1 MAAGSRGRLAA
12 PSPMLR
18 PKENSLSASLASSTK
33 EGHDSSPHRGL
44 EGADSVSILQPLSLF
59 NHRQYLQRVW
69 SHPSS
74 QMTTS
79 SKSQNPFH
87 PRGGSSCSRTETTIN
102 LMLCGKVPLCSW
114 SSSKLLSL
122 PDLIYKYALQRKPW
136 NSHSSLSQ
144 SSTGGAVF
152 VCVCSQVTRERNRIT
167 GRGSTKKKS
176 QKQL

>member
-18 PKENSLSASLASSTK
+18 PKENRFRPLLPPHHRTK

-59 NHRQYLQRVW
+59 NHRRYLQRVW
-69 SHPSS
+69 SPVITGDDFVEES
-74 QMTTS
+74 
-79 SKSQNPFH
+79 NPFH
-87 PRGGSSCSRTETTIN
+87 RGGSSCSRTETTIN

-122 PDLIYKYALQRKPW
+122 PDLIYISMPLQRKPW

-144 SSTGGAVF
+144 SSTGGSSF
-152 VCVCSQVTRERNRIT
+152 CLCVQSSHTRTEQNYR
-167 GRGSTKKKS
+167 
-176 QKQL
+176 